1 MRLISTLFLC
11 CTAHSLIAQQFDTT
25 VYNNELSVY
34 VTNSSLENLDFTYY
48 LEDTSLDNAHK
59 IHPFRH
65 SSSAWL
71 DQGLIMSPAMA
82 LDLDLPN
89 TGIFTQAPQTFS
101 HGLLKSEDI
110 KYYKSGASRTNLKY
124 SQGASDLLYI
134 QTQHSQNIF
143 DRWTAGVNYH
153 RIKTQNQFYDNL
165 PGFNEERMTNVFG
178 FQFFSH
184 YVTLNKNY
192 EVLADYAWNKS
203 TVQETY
209 GITDVDFFDTLSGRQ
224 KQYASSAFLPDA
236 ENLMSNRTV
245 RVLQLFRPGERKI
258 RVNDT
263 TQIIDTTYGQIKE
276 QWFNEATFRTQ
287 ANRFI
292 DNAYNENIYPIRYV
306 SATTHDSIFER
317 TFANRFGRIGEISSR
332 LRYKAQLI
340 TEWVHLNQLNA
351 HQGNYTN
358 VQLAGNLRRDM
369 LLRGKMILNAE
380 WAVIGYYQGDWNFE
394 GKFIHVV
401 NRDSS
406 ALLEASYKSIR
417 HRPDYNMQFFGSNYY
432 YWNRAMDKTN
442 IQQAKTTLRFPRQKT
457 GLELIY
463 RNITGYAYLGVD
475 GLPIQS
481 SNNISYYA
489 VRMKSEVDLGSVFHS
504 SIDLRLQN
512 SNADELRIPDM
523 TAKVSL
529 YLEGH
534 LFKKNMRAQFGVD
547 GYYFSR
553 FKGYQYDPS
562 SRMFKLSNSTTGG
575 YPLIDV
581 FLNMHV
587 QTMKLFVVV
596 EQATQGLFEEDW
608 YTLPGYPMVGTAVRF
623 GAEWRL
629 FN

>member
-1 MRLISTLFLC
+1 M
-11 CTAHSLIAQQFDTT
+11 AQQYDTA
-25 VYNNELSVY
+25 VYSNELSVY
-34 VTNSSLENLDFTYY
+34 VTNSALENMDFTYV
-48 LEDTSLDNAHK
+48 LEDTSLDRAHL
-59 IHPFRH
+59 IHPFRR
-65 SSSAWL
+65 SSTAWL
-71 DQGLIMSPAMA
+71 DLGLIMSPGMS
-82 LDLDLPN
+82 LDLELPS
-89 TGIFTQAPQTFS
+89 TGNFTQAPQIFS
-101 HGLLKSEDI
+101 NGLLKSEDV
-110 KYYKSGASRTNLKY
+110 KYYKSGTSRTNLKY
-124 SQGASDLLYI
+124 SQGAPDLLYI
-134 QTQHSQNIF
+134 QAQHSQNIF
-143 DRWTAGVNYH
+143 DRWNAGVNYH

-165 PGFNEERMTNVFG
+165 PGFNEERMTSVFG
-178 FQFFSH
+178 FQFYSH
-184 YVTLNKNY
+184 FVTLNKNY
-192 EVLADYAWNKS
+192 EVLADYTWNKS

-236 ENLMSNRTV
+236 ENLLSNRTI
-245 RVLQLFRPGERKI
+245 RVLQLFRQGERKI

-263 TQIIDTTYGQIKE
+263 TSIIDTTYGQIKA
-276 QWFNEATFRTQ
+276 QWFNETTFRSQ
-287 ANRFI
+287 ANRFV
-292 DNAYNENIYPIRYV
+292 DNEYNENIYPIRYV

-317 TFANRFGRIGEISSR
+317 TFANRFGRIGEISST
-332 LRYKAQLI
+332 LRYKAQLL
-340 TEWVHLNQLNA
+340 TEWIHLNQLNA

-358 VQLAGNLRRDM
+358 VQVAGNLQRDM
-369 LLRGKMILNAE
+369 IFGDLVLNAE
-380 WAVIGYYQGDWNFE
+380 WAAIGYYQGDWNLE
-394 GKFIHVV
+394 GKFIMANDDTSLVW
-401 NRDSS
+401 D
-406 ALLEASYKSIR
+406 ASLKSIR
-417 HRPDYNMQFFGSNYY
+417 HRPDYHMQFFGSNYF
-432 YWNRAMDKTN
+432 YWNKAMDKTD

-457 GLELIY
+457 GLDLIY
-463 RNITGYAYLGVD
+463 RNISGYAYLGVD

-481 SNNISYYA
+481 TDNISYYA
-489 VRMKSEVDLGSVFHS
+489 VRVKSVVGLGSIFHS
-504 SIDLRLQN
+504 SFDLRLQN
-512 SNADELRIPDM
+512 SNDDVLRIPDM

-596 EQATQGLFEEDW
+596 EQATQGLFKEDW